1 MTAPSTNT
9 LLVTIQVQKYQG
21 VNPST
26 GELVLTAGNQT
37 LLLSVPLVGSIVGAL
52 LAFPLNN
59 VLGRKWPLLLAY
71 ITSIG
76 GTFIQIF
83 SPNIGAF
90 VAGRFIVAIAL
101 GIANATAPLYL
112 SEVVPVSIRGR
123 VVSSI
128 NVMNLLSGGQYYHI
142 HTLSLL
148 FPPFF
153 FPSPPAPPSFPIHT
167 HTHTQYKSP

>member
-1 MTAPSTNT
+1 ME
-9 LLVTIQVQKYQG
+9 KYQG

-26 GELVLTAGNQT
+26 GEMVLTAGNQT
-37 LLLSVPLVGSIVGAL
+37 LLLSVPLVGSILGAL
-52 LAFPLNN
+52 FAFPLNN
-59 VLGRKWPLLLAY
+59 YLGRKWPLLLAY
-71 ITSIG
+71 LVSIG
-76 GTFIQIF
+76 GTLIQIF

-128 NVMNLLSGGQYYHI
+128 NVMNLLSGGQSY
-142 HTLSLL
+142 
-148 FPPFF
+148 FF
-153 FPSPPAPPSFPIHT
+153 NYFFWGSKQITDPR
-167 HTHTQYKSP
+167 Y

>member
-1 MTAPSTNT
+1 M
-9 LLVTIQVQKYQG
+9 
-21 VNPST
+21 NPNT

-37 LLLSVPLVGSIVGAL
+37 LLLSVPLVGSILGAL
-52 LAFPLNN
+52 FAFPLNN
-59 VLGRKWPLLLAY
+59 FLGRKWPLLLAY
-71 ITSIG
+71 LVSIG
-76 GTFIQIF
+76 GTLIQIF

-128 NVMNLLSGGQYYHI
+128 NVMNLLSGGQYLH
-142 HTLSLL
+142 
-148 FPPFF
+148 PG
-153 FPSPPAPPSFPIHT
+153 
-167 HTHTQYKSP
+167 

>member
-1 MTAPSTNT
+1 M
-9 LLVTIQVQKYQG
+9 
-21 VNPST
+21 NPNT

-37 LLLSVPLVGSIVGAL
+37 LLLSVPLVGSILGAL
-52 LAFPLNN
+52 FAFPLNN
-59 VLGRKWPLLLAY
+59 FLGRKWPLLLAY
-71 ITSIG
+71 LVSIG
-76 GTFIQIF
+76 GTLIQIF

-128 NVMNLLSGGQYYHI
+128 NVMNLLSGGQCFHSETMLQGQNTNI
-142 HTLSLL
+142 
-148 FPPFF
+148 
-153 FPSPPAPPSFPIHT
+153 SFSGGNLRGVRHFDS
-167 HTHTQYKSP
+167 QR

>member
-1 MTAPSTNT
+1 MCMQPGLAYIALDHET
-9 LLVTIQVQKYQG
+9 LTKYLQNQVEKYQG

-37 LLLSVPLVGSIVGAL
+37 LLLSVPLVGSILGAL
-52 LAFPLNN
+52 FAFPLNN
-59 VLGRKWPLLLAY
+59 FLGRKWPLLLAY
-71 ITSIG
+71 LTSIG

-128 NVMNLLSGGQYYHI
+128 NVMNLLSGGQYCNSWVGFWKLY
-142 HTLSLL
+142 TN
-148 FPPFF
+148 
-153 FPSPPAPPSFPIHT
+153 AN
-167 HTHTQYKSP
+167 